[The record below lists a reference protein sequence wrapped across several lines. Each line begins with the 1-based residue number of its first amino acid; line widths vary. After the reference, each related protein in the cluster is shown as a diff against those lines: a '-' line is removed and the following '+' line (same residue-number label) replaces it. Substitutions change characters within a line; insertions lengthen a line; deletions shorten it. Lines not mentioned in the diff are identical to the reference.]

1 MRTKRPRKGAWFI
14 EFFAIVVVD
23 LNKFIVVLFVFCVN
37 EALRS
42 RLTLR
47 KDGQGLQGETPKRLN
62 ARADCAELA
71 QIGQVRRRLMW
82 GLA

>member
-1 MRTKRPRKGAWFI
+1 MRTKRRRKGAWFI

-23 LNKFIVVLFVFCVN
+23 LNKFIVVRFVFCVN

-47 KDGQGLQGETPKRLN
+47 KVRSGLQGETPN
-62 ARADCAELA
+62 FFFQADARV
-71 QIGQVRRRLMW
+71 IIRRGAVHREESLIV
-82 GLA
+82 L